1 MKTANRHF
9 RSGVSLLETVL
20 AASLLGGAVMTVC
33 GLSAGSLRAVRL
45 NQESEKA
52 WDYVER
58 QFTLIDM
65 AGVEAF
71 RLSGQSGGQFESL
84 DGRLWRWTV
93 MISDTGI
100 TSLYDVAIRIDW
112 DSGGKRRQIE
122 CRTRMTARAAVV
134 DEAQSTESTDAQTTT
149 TPTSTTPQST
159 TAPTTT
165 TTTTTRGATR

>member
-1 MKTANRHF
+1 MKTANRYF

-20 AASLLGGAVMTVC
+20 AASLLGGTVMTVC

-65 AGVEAF
+65 AGVEVF
-71 RLSGQSGGQFESL
+71 RQSGQSSGQFESL
-84 DGRLWRWTV
+84 DGRLWRWTAE
-93 MISDTGI
+93 ISDTGI

-112 DSGGKRRQIE
+112 DSGGKRRQVE
-122 CRTRMTARAAVV
+122 CRTRMTVRAAVV
-134 DEAQSTESTDAQTTT
+134 DEAQTTESTDAQTTT
-149 TPTSTTPQST
+149 PTSTAAPST
-159 TAPTTT
+159 AAP